1 MNTHV
6 LSNFKRMAIRVLII
20 LLVVALLLPA
30 CHSEPKRYQV
40 EEITFQS
47 AEFTLVGDLL
57 LPEGSGPFPVI
68 LFLEGSGPV
77 DRYGWMSLPELV
89 LQVGYATF
97 IWDAPG
103 LGESTGYYDDARII
117 DQRTRILL
125 AAIDAVRE
133 RPEINPQRIGLLGQ
147 SQGGWVISRA
157 LTETDE
163 VAFVICIACPGM
175 SGRDEMAYQITR
187 MAFCDD
193 PAAEADPQVA
203 ALLAEL
209 RFAAQY
215 ETYEEYL
222 HYWEVLDELAE
233 LAPDDF
239 QDRSPVAKE
248 TWEAN
253 PLEPVTT
260 WDPVRGIART
270 GIPILSIFGDRDRNL
285 NPYRGDYAWEQ
296 ALAQGGN
303 PQSRLAIIPGVDH
316 NMFPSQTGCP
326 AEMGQILEQYSQS
339 KGYDSFDE
347 LYLAYREDPYRPGAF
362 ADFPWAPEVLKLV
375 DEWLRELKP

>member
-1 MNTHV
+1 MNTQRT
-6 LSNFKRMAIRVLII
+6 SNIELISTRMLIA
-20 LLVVALLLPA
+20 LLVLALLLTACTQQPQPA
-30 CHSEPKRYQV
+30 RV
-40 EEITFQS
+40 EEIAFQS
-47 AEFTLVGDLL
+47 GEFSLVGDLL

-77 DRYGWMSLPELV
+77 DRYGWMSIPGLV
-89 LQVGYATF
+89 LQAGYATF

-103 LGESTGYYDDARII
+103 LGESTGHYDDARII
-117 DQRTRILL
+117 DQRAGILL

-133 RPEINPQRIGLLGQ
+133 RPEINPQWIGLLGQ
-147 SQGGWVISRA
+147 SQGGWVISRVLA
-157 LTETDE
+157 ETDE

-209 RFAAQY
+209 RSAAQY
-215 ETYEEYL
+215 DIYEEYL

-233 LAPDDF
+233 LAPADL
-239 QDRSPVAKE
+239 QGRSPVAQE

-253 PLEPVTT
+253 PPEPVNT
-260 WDPVRGIART
+260 WDPARGIAEI
-270 GIPILSIFGDRDRNL
+270 GIPILAIFGDRDRNL
-285 NPYRGDYAWEQ
+285 DPYRGEHAWEQ

-303 PQSRLAIIPGVDH
+303 PQSRLAVLPGIDH
-316 NMFPSQTGCP
+316 SMFPSQTGCP
-326 AEMGQILEQYSQS
+326 AEMGQLIEEYIRS

-347 LYLAYREDPYRPGAF
+347 FYQAYREDPYPPGAF
-362 ADFPWAPEVLKLV
+362 ADFPWAPEALDLT
-375 DEWLRELKP
+375 DAWLRDLHP